1 MTHLLSVLPVL
12 CYVLAQFIHP
22 PIIPPEET
30 CVIVPLLNDRKA
42 EIRDRLQG
50 GDFRIG
56 REAIKFQFRDDGSRE
71 LDGGMELRVKTA
83 LLTRLIAQWD
93 IPGLPPRLAD
103 AVDPVAVLDGLDE
116 EDYQALMTA
125 VQPAYDKVMESNRP
139 KTSSPSTGTPTG
151 S

>member
-1 MTHLLSVLPVL
+1 MK
-12 CYVLAQFIHP
+12 
-22 PIIPPEET
+22 
-30 CVIVPLLNDRKA
+30 VPLLNGCEA

-50 GDFRIG
+50 GDFRQA

-83 LLTRLIAQWD
+83 LLTRLIARWD

-103 AVDPVAVLDGLDE
+103 AVDPVAVLDALDE
-116 EDYQALMTA
+116 EDYNALMEA
-125 VQPAYDKVMESNRP
+125 VQPAYDRVMESNRG
-139 KTSSPSTGTPTG
+139 KTRTPSTDSQTG

>member
-1 MTHLLSVLPVL
+1 
-12 CYVLAQFIHP
+12 
-22 PIIPPEET
+22 
-30 CVIVPLLNDRKA
+30 VIVPLLNGHEA

-83 LLTRLIAQWD
+83 LLTRLIARWD

-103 AVDPVAVLDGLDE
+103 AVDPVAVLDALDE
-116 EDYQALMTA
+116 EDYNALMEA
-125 VQPAYDKVMESNRP
+125 VQPAYDRVMESNRGP
-139 KTSSPSTGTPTG
+139 KTRTPSTGTPTG